1 MKETKGGEGMTVNG
15 WIKKH
20 TDSLSGKTVA
30 ISGST
35 GGLGK
40 ALCEHLARLGAERL
54 ILLDRNAGKA
64 ETLKSVLQAQ
74 YPALQVCIILTDLA
88 DMQSV

>member
-1 MKETKGGEGMTVNG
+1 MTTKS
-15 WIKKH
+15 WIKRNAA
-20 TDSLSGKTVA
+20 TLQGKTVA

-40 ALCEHLARLGAERL
+40 ALCAHMAALGVARL

-64 ETLKSVLQAQ
+64 EALKN
-74 YPALQVCIILTDLA
+74 ALTQ
-88 DMQSV
+88 